1 MADLLVRPTPPDETG
16 KTVSITPQSAGW
28 TYVGFDLYHLEA
40 GQSVE
45 QATGDQ
51 EVLLVFVAGS
61 ADVAAADSRFEGI
74 GGRNGPFDDASPDSV
89 YVPAGTTYRVTARST
104 VDLAV
109 CAAPGTR
116 GTRNPAYIAGAS
128 VPTETRGEGTNT
140 RHVRNILPDH
150 VKDIADSLIVVEV
163 ITPSGCWS
171 SYPPHKHDTDDIP
184 NESYL
189 EEIYYHRLDPSQ
201 GFAFQRVYTDSGDLD
216 ETMTV
221 HDGDVTLVPK
231 GYHPCGAPHGYALY
245 YLNVMAG
252 PKRIWK
258 FTTQT
263 QHQWLLK

>member
-1 MADLLVRPTPPDETG
+1 MATLLVRPSPPDNNG
-16 KTVSITPQSAGW
+16 KILSVTPESAGW
-28 TYVGFDLYHLEA
+28 SYVGFDLHHLPSGKSWE
-40 GQSVE
+40 QS
-45 QATGDQ
+45 TGDR
-51 EVLLVFVAGS
+51 EVLLVLVTGS
-61 ADVAAADSRFEGI
+61 ADIASGEHSFPGL
-74 GGRNGPFDDASPDSV
+74 GGRASPFDDQAPDSV
-89 YVPAGTTYRVTARST
+89 YIPAGMAFTVTASSD

-109 CAAPGTR
+109 CSAPGKA
-116 GTRNPAYIAGAS
+116 GTRVPHVIPRSS

-150 VKDIADSLIVVEV
+150 AEGIADSLIVVEV
-163 ITPSGCWS
+163 ITPAGCWS
-171 SYPPHKHDTDDIP
+171 SYPPHKHDTDDLP

-189 EEIYYHRLDPSQ
+189 EETYYHRIDPPQ

-258 FTTQT
+258 FTTQE
-263 QHQWLLK
+263 QHRWLLK